1 MVVGGGV
8 VPVVPEPPVATL
20 PGIVLPAA
28 LPTVVIAMVVKVH
41 CPV

>member
-1 MVVGGGV
+1 MVVGGSV

-28 LPTVVIAMVVKVH
+28 LPTVVIAMVVEVH